1 MDLEF
6 SGNGM
11 YENFEPLVNLIFLTK
26 FLEWDDPLSFLTNLC
41 SFG

>member
-11 YENFEPLVNLIFLTK
+11 SKNSELLVNLIFSTK
-26 FLEWDDPLSFLTNLC
+26 FLEWDDPLFFLTNLC